1 MGIDRNYMEIDG
13 NYREINLIRDSHP
26 SLRERERE
34 RDALMHSERDAL
46 MY

>member
-1 MGIDRNYMEIDG
+1 MGMGINCRGFDG

-26 SLRERERE
+26 SLR
-34 RDALMHSERDAL
+34 DALMHSERDAL